1 MSSSRESSK
10 RKREASEIPEWR
22 DRCYVIAIGAASSL
36 HRRQK
41 PSEAVRRRS
50 RLFTEARSW
59 ASEEAAV
66 CFWHHR
72 SGHLWLLGSHP
83 GVGGRVAASAPSR
96 PPSSTRASEPLPAPR
111 TAPSDPKSGRGV
123 TSVTQLELPQSCFCL
138 PGEVLPDV

>member
-111 TAPSDPKSGRGV
+111 TAPSDPKEESSSR
-123 TSVTQLELPQSCFCL
+123 S
-138 PGEVLPDV
+138 PGFPLRSFPGSTEG